1 MNIDMKRK
9 IGRFSISDEL
19 VKQNPEAVK
28 KVMGQCV
35 IIKAEY
41 IDHLRIYRYEAISDL
56 FEEVP
61 EGCMPPEYLIEVNPQ
76 GKLSANKI
84 KGE

>member
-1 MNIDMKRK
+1 MKSK
-9 IGRFSISDEL
+9 IGKFSISHEL
-19 VKQNPEAVK
+19 VHFSPEEIK
-28 KVMGQCV
+28 KVMGECV
-35 IIKAEY
+35 ILRAEFMY
-41 IDHLRIYRYEAISDL
+41 ASGHFEYVAISDL

>member
-1 MNIDMKRK
+1 MKIK
-9 IGRFSISDEL
+9 IGKFSISDEL

-35 IIKAEY
+35 ILRAEF
-41 IDHLRIYRYEAISDL
+41 IYSSRVFEYEAISDL
-56 FEEVP
+56 FEEVD
-61 EGCMPPEYLIEVNPQ
+61 EGCISPEYLMGLNSQ
-76 GKLSANKI
+76 GKVTANKI